1 MRAQALAEARLWL
14 GTPYQHGQSARGV
27 GCDCLGLVRGV
38 WRALYGAEPCAV
50 PAYTGDWAE
59 VGATERLKE
68 AFDQWLE
75 PMPLSEA
82 RAGDVLIF
90 RMRDNAIAKHAA
102 ILSAGDVDDT
112 RAQLIHAYWGHAV
125 TETWLG
131 HWWRLRLVGAYA
143 FPDEPDFNP
152 TAAFGGTSP
161 KIRGGTFY
169 RDLSWRN

>member
-14 GTPYQHGQSARGV
+14 GTPYQHGQSARGG

-38 WRALYGAEPCAV
+38 WRALYGPEPCAI

-59 VGATERLKE
+59 VGTTERLKD
-68 AFDQWLE
+68 AFDHWLE
-75 PMPLSEA
+75 PVPLAEA

-90 RMRDNAIAKHAA
+90 RMRDSAVAKHAA
-102 ILSAGDVDDT
+102 ILSASIVDDP

-131 HWWRLRLVGAYA
+131 HWWRRRLVGAYA
-143 FPDEPDFNP
+143 FPTATGLTPPSLPPLASNP
-152 TAAFGGTSP
+152 PPLKLGEGLRM
-161 KIRGGTFY
+161 RG
-169 RDLSWRN
+169 